1 MKRVF
6 GYIRV
11 STETQAEKGHG
22 LSTQTEAIK
31 NYCKEHNFELV
42 EIFKDAGISG
52 AKASDNWEVDREG
65 FQDMLL
71 ALGETNVDFVVVY
84 NTSRL
89 WRSDVVKVIVHRNL
103 KKYGVDIKSI
113 EQPTYSINGKD
124 PNEFLIQGFMELLDQ
139 YERLSINM
147 KLSQGRRTKARTGV
161 KGGGVAPLG
170 YKWMHTT
177 EDKPYIE
184 VDESTADLVK
194 LIYKKYMEV
203 QSIRKVIKFLNEN
216 GYTSNKGKKFT
227 PMSVRNILANDF
239 YKGIVRHGEASYKG
253 LHTPLIS
260 PTNFGRVQALLGR
273 NRRNTAGVAQ

>member
-22 LSTQTEAIK
+22 LVTQAEAIK
-31 NYCKEHNFELV
+31 NYCKENNLELV
-42 EIFKDAGISG
+42 EIFKDSGISG
-52 AKASDNWEVDREG
+52 AKASDSWEVDREG

-71 ALGETNVDFVVVY
+71 ALGETNIDYIIVY

-147 KLSQGRRTKARTGV
+147 KLSQGRRTKARSGV

-170 YKWMHTT
+170 YKWVHST
-177 EDKPYIE
+177 ENKPYIE
-184 VDESTADLVK
+184 IDEGTAPIVR
-194 LIYKKYMEV
+194 LIYKKYLELK
-203 QSIRKVIKFLNEN
+203 SIRKVISFLTEY
-216 GYTSNKGKKFT
+216 GYTSNKGKEFT
-227 PMSVRNILANDF
+227 PMAIRNILTNDF

-253 LHTPLIS
+253 LHTPLVS
-260 PTNFGRVQALLGR
+260 PSTFGKVQALLGR
-273 NRRNTAGVAQ
+273 NRPRKKII